1 MYDVREEKVTAS
13 MLGRIEN
20 YVLEKEG
27 VAISGRVCEEHFEV
41 LQSHTPSSLNQGCW

>member
-1 MYDVREEKVTAS
+1 MYVREEKVTA

-27 VAISGRVCEEHFEV
+27 IAISGRVCEEHFEV
-41 LQSHTPSSLNQGCW
+41 GLRYCSLMRHLV